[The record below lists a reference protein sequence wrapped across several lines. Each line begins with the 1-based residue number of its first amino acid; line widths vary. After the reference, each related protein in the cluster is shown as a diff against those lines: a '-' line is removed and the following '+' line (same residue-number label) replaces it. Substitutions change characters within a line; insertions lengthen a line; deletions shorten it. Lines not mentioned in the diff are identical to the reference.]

1 MAVRT
6 LTITPHPRGSLSWRR
21 GTSSSAA
28 ELPIWCTR
36 MRKGSFLVVAALV
49 VAALAPG
56 TASAATA
63 TFGANLGRT
72 PDNTATCTQLQL
84 IPVAGTCTVESVNF
98 ATGESSFP
106 PSGEGVVSAVRLR
119 VGPTTGPMQI
129 VLEEALRQDNPF
141 EAGKP
146 NYACCSVVD
155 ASPIFTPT
163 ANAITTVPVN
173 FRVVQSLS
181 PDSNGYFVDRHLALS
196 ILDPNV
202 PIPASLSPNS
212 SVGGWFPAWSAVG
225 QQRVGP
231 SGTFFAADVLMNADW
246 DPIAA
251 GGGGTVPAGLKV
263 PRQIR
268 PVRNN
273 RAPVP
278 LTCNSV
284 QDCVGLLLLQN
295 RQGRVRLPT
304 PTTRSSRAKP
314 KGKKSKARTITYA
327 KVRFR
332 VPAGKRKTVRAP
344 FNRRGKLLLKRRAS
358 TKVWLNVKSKG
369 TSVAPVKVKLKRP
382 SGKRK

>member
-1 MAVRT
+1 
-6 LTITPHPRGSLSWRR
+6 
-21 GTSSSAA
+21 
-28 ELPIWCTR
+28 
-36 MRKGSFLVVAALV
+36 MRKGPFLVVVALVWAALV
-49 VAALAPG
+49 PGSAA
-56 TASAATA
+56 AATA
-63 TFGANLGRT
+63 TFGANLARV
-72 PDNTATCTQLQL
+72 PNSTATCTQLQL
-84 IPVAGTCTVESVNF
+84 IPVAGTCTVESVNL
-98 ATGESSFP
+98 ATGESGFP

-119 VGPTTGPMQI
+119 VGSATGPMQI

-155 ASPIFTPT
+155 ASPVFTPT
-163 ANAITTVPVN
+163 ANAITTIPVN
-173 FRVVQSLS
+173 FRVIQSLS
-181 PDSNGYFVDRHLALS
+181 PDANGYFVDRHIALS
-196 ILDPNV
+196 VLDPNV

-231 SGTFFAADVLMNADW
+231 SGTFFNADLLMNADW

-251 GGGGTVPAGLKV
+251 GGGGAGGGAAPAGLQV

-295 RQGRVRLPT
+295 RQGTGAAARLAA
-304 PTTRSSRAKP
+304 RADRAKP
-314 KGKKSKARTITYA
+314 KGKARTFTYA

-332 VPAGKRKTVRAP
+332 VPAGKRKTIRAP
-344 FNRRGKLLLKRRAS
+344 LSRRGKLLLKRRAS
-358 TKVWLNVKSKG
+358 TTVWLNVKGKG
-369 TSVAPVKVKLKRP
+369 ISVAPVKVKLKRP
-382 SGKRK
+382 SRSSK